1 MTDAFTVVGKGIG
14 VVLVTVTSL
23 DSYPLDKNNNGVAVS
38 IIIAKS
44 RLDDPDPKYS
54 VFSSNVF
61 KCSDL
66 EELIINNEE
75 ETAEGDGEN
84 SIWKMKT

>member
-38 IIIAKS
+38 IIIARS

-54 VFSSNVF
+54 AFSSKVF

-66 EELIINNEE
+66 EELIINIEE

-84 SIWKMKT
+84 AI